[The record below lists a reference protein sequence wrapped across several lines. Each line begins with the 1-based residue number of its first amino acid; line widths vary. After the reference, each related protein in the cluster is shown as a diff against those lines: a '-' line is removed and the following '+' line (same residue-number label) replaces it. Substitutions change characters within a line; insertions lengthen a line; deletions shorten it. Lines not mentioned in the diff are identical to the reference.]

1 LPIALAGDDDTSF
14 YPAHSDA
21 QTARSA
27 NANLLL
33 TCYFSFQESWVP
45 DSLRVSA
52 NIAFCITRA
61 SVTDIC
67 VNVAETLSLCGPAFL
82 VDATGTIMLELAS
95 QLVLILKKQHPSQLD
110 EENEELPELHESSEY
125 DWILVD
131 SAMDVVLGLSKALGT
146 QFGEIWKLVGT
157 LLIKYASSSEAVER
171 STSVGVIADCIK
183 YMEEG
188 CTPHTPVSFTL

>member
-1 LPIALAGDDDTSF
+1 M
-14 YPAHSDA
+14 
-21 QTARSA
+21 
-27 NANLLL
+27 
-33 TCYFSFQESWVP
+33 
-45 DSLRVSA
+45 
-52 NIAFCITRA
+52 TRA
-61 SVTDIC
+61 TVTDIC

-82 VDATGTIMLELAS
+82 ADATGAIMLELAS
-95 QLVLILKKQHPSQLD
+95 QLVLILGKQHPSQLD
-110 EENEELPELHESSEY
+110 EEDEELPELHESSEY

-188 CTPHTPVSFTL
+188 CTPHTSVSFTL